1 VKILNRYV
9 LREHVGPFLFA
20 VTALTSLMLLQYIAR
35 RFGDLVGK
43 GIGWDVILEF
53 FMLSIPFTVAMTLP
67 MAVLVAV
74 LYAFSRLGAENEV
87 TALKAGGVSSRS
99 LLNTVLV
106 AATGLALGMVLFN
119 DQVMPWANHR
129 LATLQLNI
137 AVTKPTFALRAQ
149 VINEVQPE
157 RLLLRA
163 GSIDPATSKLH
174 AVTIDDIADPFRRR
188 TIIADSGRI
197 ALAENHKDVVLTLYD
212 GYMLSMPTQKRGELD
227 RLYFDTQL
235 IRLRDV
241 AGQFKQ
247 TEASQN
253 MKGDREMNVC
263 EMQREFERASA
274 NYHRASLG
282 LATVLWRAGGSKGP
296 EPKPTKPQPARG
308 LGFYYCQLYTWA
320 KGVVSGPK
328 EAQANGLRV
337 PGSGLRVPGSGLRV
351 PGSGLRVPASGLPVE
366 QPATSYQQPATR
378 NPYNIDYSEPID
390 VTIQRTELEAAR
402 KSRDRMGIEI
412 HKKFSLA
419 ATCVVFALLGA
430 PLALRFPRGGI
441 GMVIGVSFGIFALSY
456 VGLIGGE
463 SLSNKGYIRPEV
475 GMWTANAIFTA
486 IGIILYAR
494 MGHEAS
500 SSRGGDVREWLENL
514 RLKLR
519 GRSPIEAS
527 P

>member
-1 VKILNRYV
+1 MGNGERGAGNGIPFPIPRSRFPVPRSPYFQTVKILNRYV
-9 LREHVGPFLFA
+9 LREHFGPFVFA

-53 FMLSIPFTVAMTLP
+53 FALSIPFTVAMTLP

-87 TALKAGGVSSRS
+87 TAFKAGGVSSRS

-163 GSIDPATSKLH
+163 GSIDPATSKLQ
-174 AVTIDDIADPFRRR
+174 AVTIDDIADPFHRR

-197 ALAENHKDVVLTLYD
+197 ALAENHVDVLMTLYD

-227 RLYFDTQL
+227 RLYFNTQL
-235 IRLRDV
+235 IRLRNV

-247 TEASQN
+247 TEANEN
-253 MKGDREMNVC
+253 MKSDREMTVC
-263 EMQREFERASA
+263 EMQREYERSSAS
-274 NYHRASLG
+274 YHRAAFG
-282 LATVLWRAGGSKGP
+282 LEQVLWRTGGGKGP
-296 EPKPTKPQPARG
+296 EPKVTTPVKPKG
-308 LGFYYCQLYTWA
+308 LGFYYCKAFNYV
-320 KGVVSGPK
+320 KGVFGPPSD
-328 EAQANGLRV
+328 AIAATLPPAGMPVFPQIRNG
-337 PGSGLRVPGSGLRV
+337 
-351 PGSGLRVPASGLPVE
+351 
-366 QPATSYQQPATR
+366 
-378 NPYNIDYSEPID
+378 IDYSEPID
-390 VTIQRTELEAAR
+390 VTIQKTELNAAR
-402 KSRDRMGIEI
+402 RARDRYTIEI

-419 ATCVVFALLGA
+419 ASCIIFALLGA
-430 PLALRFPRGGI
+430 PIALRFPRGGI
-441 GMVIGVSFGIFALSY
+441 GMVIGASFGIFALSY

-463 SLSNKGYIRPEV
+463 SLSNKGYVNPILA
-475 GMWTANAIFTA
+475 MWTANMIFLV
-486 IGIILYAR
+486 IGLILYAR

-500 SSRGGDVREWLENL
+500 SNRGGDVREWLHLMRL
-514 RLKLR
+514 RIR
-519 GRSPIEAS
+519 GQSPLESGAS
-527 P
+527 